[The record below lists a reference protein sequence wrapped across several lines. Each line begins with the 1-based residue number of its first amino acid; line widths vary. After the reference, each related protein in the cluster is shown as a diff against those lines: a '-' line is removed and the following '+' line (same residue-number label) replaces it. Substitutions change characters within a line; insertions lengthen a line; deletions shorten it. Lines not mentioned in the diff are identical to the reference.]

1 MLLLYWWYQWI
12 TLTFKSPHP
21 TWPWTG
27 MPALSCLAVTL
38 AVPFHQTPGR
48 HHTITA
54 KPFSVKMG
62 QWTKE
67 DMIHGADRMCLDA
80 IDGDNDYLGLD
91 RRECQLNLYIAA
103 VFWKPINMQMRPTW
117 WIQEPTVWLLTC
129 YCCNVVPQLD
139 YAPRWGNCSFVI
151 TVNHRELQ
159 VKRTKSK
166 REPSATLLRSCTYLL
181 ATDSSNQASPA
192 TSPGGATQTW
202 TQGSIRWV
210 LCVRL

>member
-1 MLLLYWWYQWI
+1 
-12 TLTFKSPHP
+12 
-21 TWPWTG
+21 

-62 QWTKE
+62 QWTYE
-67 DMIHGADRMCLDA
+67 DMIHGADRMCNVHKCYRWRQWL
-80 IDGDNDYLGLD
+80 LGT
-91 RRECQLNLYIAA
+91 E
-103 VFWKPINMQMRPTW
+103 QMRPTW

-129 YCCNVVPQLD
+129 YLCNVIPQLD
-139 YAPRWGNCSFVI
+139 YAPRWGNCSSVI

-159 VKRTKSK
+159 VKRTMSK
-166 REPSATLLRSCTYLL
+166 RKPSATLSRSCTYLL

-202 TQGSIRWV
+202 THGSIRWV

>member
-54 KPFSVKMG
+54 KPFSVKMR
-62 QWTKE
+62 QWVYE
-67 DMIHGADRMCLDA
+67 VMIHGADSMCNVHKCY
-80 IDGDNDYLGLD
+80 GWRQWSFGT
-91 RRECQLNLYIAA
+91 
-103 VFWKPINMQMRPTW
+103 WQMRPTW

-129 YCCNVVPQLD
+129 YLCNVIPQLD
-139 YAPRWGNCSFVI
+139 YALRWGNCSSVI

-159 VKRTKSK
+159 VKRTTSK
-166 REPSATLLRSCTYLL
+166 REPSAPLSRSCTYLL

-202 TQGSIRWV
+202 THGSIRWV